1 MNHRQFNS
9 SYRRYVFDAKY
20 QNGHIGSRQIQLNFY
35 FSYAVVDVICHAL
48 VLSRKVISVKSV
60 PINDNSIIVQKG
72 LNKKNNI
79 YFSYYERKTFYKNV
93 PNAKNFSFDL
103 ALESIM
109 ERPKYIIIGFENKK
123 DNEQTHDASTYDIMN
138 VPECFCKIGSEFY
151 PEDRLNINNGTDIYE
166 EAFK

>member
-1 MNHRQFNS
+1 MLMKVIVRLVLSLFYPEDRMNRNYGTNNYNEACKEIVIFNKDYNGLPHNIKPYVNHRPFDS

-79 YFSYYERKTFYKNV
+79 DFSYYEKKTFY
-93 PNAKNFSFDL
+93 
-103 ALESIM
+103 
-109 ERPKYIIIGFENKK
+109 GFETLVVLKK
-123 DNEQTHDASTYDIMN
+123 N
-138 VPECFCKIGSEFY
+138 
-151 PEDRLNINNGTDIYE
+151 
-166 EAFK
+166 